1 VRKAS
6 SDKIELNVSPRQ
18 NKSVNV
24 IKAGLVIVGGGAGG
38 LELAA
43 RLGRKSG
50 KRKRS
55 HAVLLVDRSPT
66 HIWKPTLHEIAAG
79 TLDIHS
85 EALSYSLLA
94 RRNRF
99 DFALGELCALDI
111 DAKCIRLSEIRN
123 DAGVLLV
130 PERTIHFEQLVLALG
145 SGSNFFGTPGAEHA
159 FVLEHADDAE
169 AFRHQLLAK
178 FTQAAFSAA
187 KQLDIAIVGA
197 GATGVELSV
206 ELLEAHNALL
216 ESLPPELHFKLQLK
230 IIEAAPR
237 ILSALPERLAKKA
250 AEALKRK
257 RIELHTGVKV
267 SAIEVDALITS
278 SGRIEADLIVW
289 AAGIQAAESNQSLG
303 LALNRNHQIIVDDR
317 LRASAANIY
326 AIGDCAASP
335 WHDGKWAPARAQVAS
350 QQAKYLSKALLAR
363 SSKVPAFLFKD
374 AGSLVSLGGQ
384 GAIGSLMGSLSG
396 KSFFVEGL
404 LAKIMYMSLHILHHA
419 NIIGWRSTAV
429 LALARLLQRRV
440 SGRFKLH

>member
-1 VRKAS
+1 MSKAS
-6 SDKIELNVSPRQ
+6 TVKAA
-18 NKSVNV
+18 KSVNV

-43 RLGRKSG
+43 RLGRKLG
-50 KRKRS
+50 KRERT

-99 DFALGELCALDI
+99 DFALGELCALDV
-111 DAKCIRLSEIRN
+111 DAQCIRLAAIRN
-123 DAGVLLV
+123 DADVLV

-145 SGSNFFGTPGAEHA
+145 SGSNFFGTPGAELA

-169 AFRHQLLAK
+169 AFRHQLLSK
-178 FTQAAFSAA
+178 FTQAAFSAE

-230 IIEAAPR
+230 IVEAAPR

-267 SAIEVDALITS
+267 TAIEADALITS
-278 SGRIEADLIVW
+278 SGRVAADLIVW

-303 LALNRNHQIIVDDR
+303 LALNRNHQIIVDNR

-326 AIGDCAASP
+326 AMGDCAASP
-335 WHDGKWAPARAQVAS
+335 WHDGKLAPARAQVAS
-350 QQAKYLSKALLAR
+350 QQAKYLSKVLLAG

-374 AGSLVSLGGQ
+374 AGSLVSLGGH
-384 GAIGSLMGSLSG
+384 GAVGSLMGSLSG

-404 LAKIMYMSLHILHHA
+404 IAKIMYMSLHIFHHI